1 MVLLWPGDAS
11 LCLSGCKFKNLFW
24 IIQSFSKCC
33 CIIANAIGP
42 IGTIG
47 TQNTG
52 KVSERCEVSERFE
65 VADCR
70 MWIWGFEDITAGYEN
85 VGPGKRKLWGRL
97 GVDTTV
103 HLNQCFGA
111 GC

>member
-42 IGTIG
+42 IGT
-47 TQNTG
+47 QNTG
-52 KVSERCEVSERFE
+52 KVSE
-65 VADCR
+65 
-70 MWIWGFEDITAGYEN
+70 
-85 VGPGKRKLWGRL
+85 
-97 GVDTTV
+97 
-103 HLNQCFGA
+103 
-111 GC
+111 

>member
-1 MVLLWPGDAS
+1 
-11 LCLSGCKFKNLFW
+11 
-24 IIQSFSKCC
+24 
-33 CIIANAIGP
+33 
-42 IGTIG
+42 
-47 TQNTG
+47 
-52 KVSERCEVSERFE
+52 
-65 VADCR
+65 

-85 VGPGKRKLWGRL
+85 VGPGKRKLWCRF

>member
-42 IGTIG
+42 IGT
-47 TQNTG
+47 QNTG

-70 MWIWGFEDITAGYEN
+70 MRVW
-85 VGPGKRKLWGRL
+85 
-97 GVDTTV
+97 
-103 HLNQCFGA
+103 
-111 GC
+111 